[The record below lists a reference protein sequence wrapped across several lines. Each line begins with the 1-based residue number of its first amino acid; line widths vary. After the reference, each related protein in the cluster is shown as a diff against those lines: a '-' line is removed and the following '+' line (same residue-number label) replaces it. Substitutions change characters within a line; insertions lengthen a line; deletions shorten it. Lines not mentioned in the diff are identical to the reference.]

1 MTEITT
7 ATTHHTP
14 CINCE
19 AGILPGTRFCNHCGA
34 LQLERD
40 PVSVDDKWLALKQVA
55 LFYGIQLTLCGLLT
69 FVDALKTFGWFV
81 IGDACLAGTAVLFF
95 CYNWTDT
102 KQVLKWPRF
111 SVLKLLLYCAIAIVG
126 SLTVSFIITW
136 LNHTLFSKDISYYN
150 FFILSTKNPRLW
162 MVFSVAITPAIFE
175 ELAYRGFVL
184 QNMLKIVD
192 TKQAVIITSFLFAVI
207 HLSFISLFWLVP
219 FAMLLAWVRVKEK
232 TMWYGV
238 CIHFCFNF
246 TVCVLE
252 ILGR

>member
-1 MTEITT
+1 MSDIIT
-7 ATTHHTP
+7 AAADHTP

-19 AGILPGTRFCNHCGA
+19 AHILPGTRFCNHCGA

-40 PVSVDDKWLALKQVA
+40 PVSVNDKWTALKQVA
-55 LFYGIQLTLCGLLT
+55 LFYSIQLTLCGLLT

-81 IGDACLAGTAVLFF
+81 IGDVCLAGTAVLFF
-95 CYNWTDT
+95 CYNWAETR
-102 KQVLKWPRF
+102 QVLKWPGF
-111 SVLKLLLYCAIAIVG
+111 SVWKLLLYCVAAMAG
-126 SLTVSFIITW
+126 SLCVSFVVNW

-150 FFILSTKNPRLW
+150 FFILTTSHPKLW

-192 TKQAVIITSFLFAVI
+192 TKQAVIIISFLFAVI

-219 FAMLLAWVRVKEK
+219 FALLLGWVRVKEN

-246 TVCVLE
+246 TVCILE
-252 ILGR
+252 IFGK